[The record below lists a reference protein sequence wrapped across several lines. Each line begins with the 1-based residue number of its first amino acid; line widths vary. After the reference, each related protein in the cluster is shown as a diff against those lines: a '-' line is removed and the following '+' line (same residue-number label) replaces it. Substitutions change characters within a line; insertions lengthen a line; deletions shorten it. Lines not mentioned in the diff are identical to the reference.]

1 MPTISMF
8 YGLIVRMYFF
18 DNRRHNA
25 PHIHVY
31 YQDFSAV
38 LRIPDGEVLEG
49 ALPAAK
55 TKLVKAWIEIRKE
68 ELLADWALAM
78 KGEELF
84 KIEPLK

>member
-18 DNRRHNA
+18 DDQRHSY

-38 LRIPDGEVLEG
+38 IKIPEGELLEG
-49 ALPAAK
+49 ELPQAK
-55 TKLVKAWIEIRKE
+55 LKLIKAWVELRKE
-68 ELLADWALAM
+68 ELLADWSLALQ
-78 KGEELF
+78 GEALF
-84 KIEPLK
+84 KIEPLR